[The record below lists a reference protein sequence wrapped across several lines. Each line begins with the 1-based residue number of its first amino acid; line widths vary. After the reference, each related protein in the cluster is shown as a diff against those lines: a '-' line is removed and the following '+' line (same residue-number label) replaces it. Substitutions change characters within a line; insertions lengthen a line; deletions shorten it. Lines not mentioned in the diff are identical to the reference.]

1 MGKPKKCDFRPDPFI
16 QYTTTTTSTT
26 TPQPEDFSNYI
37 HIPVSGLACPTTTTT
52 TTTTTSTTPPPFD
65 PNFPC
70 VSYSFLPNDSNGAV
84 LTFAPCQNNKSL
96 NQVVVGSTQRLD
108 FCAERTSQIKI
119 LSGNGRLVYNG
130 GCNQFEN
137 DIKTTTTTTTTTTT
151 PNPLVLIPPASL
163 YYSINENE
171 ICSEL
176 SGSWLGQIES
186 DVIFYT
192 HRIWFFG
199 DSSWS
204 NYALNQNVTNIVIE
218 QGGYFHSNIPSTSFY
233 EIANFRLYDYS
244 NNFSYY
250 ECCSIYTCP
259 PAYPYYQFRAKL
271 TRPGSIDSEY
281 RYSEVGFKQA
291 VRF

>member
-151 PNPLVLIPPASL
+151 PNPLVLIPPTEIF
-163 YYSINENE
+163 YYITPQ
-171 ICSEL
+171 ICRQNST
-176 SGSWLGQIES
+176 SNDLGQTITT
-186 DVIFYT
+186 IYYT
-192 HRIWFFG
+192 HRIVVYG
-199 DSSWS
+199 PPSW
-204 NYALNQNVTNIVIE
+204 NIYLPIQRYISLVVE
-218 QGGYFHSNIPSTSFY
+218 QGGASQPNIDAASFW
-233 EIANFRLYDYS
+233 ELGTFGLYPGD
-244 NNFSYY
+244 
-250 ECCSIYTCP
+250 IYICP
-259 PAYPYYQFRAKL
+259 PIQPYYQFRAKL
-271 TRPGSIDSEY
+271 TCPGFIDSEY
-281 RYSEVGFKQA
+281 TYSKVGFTPSSI
-291 VRF
+291 RD